1 MRSMTLLALLA
12 LAFHPAWG
20 QEDEIIQPEVEP
32 LPVVWEFDA
41 APALV
46 REALLKVLEDEE
58 MALDPEGGEEG
69 IVTVYVEFRSEHYGA
84 ENVAEPGPKL
94 SEQYLFVQA
103 INVRQGRLRLRA
115 RIDAPGEGTQVHV
128 ELDLLVGAF
137 HPLARGGDAWAI
149 RRSNGSIEAYLQER
163 VQAVLEQGA
172 GAEEKKSP

>member
-12 LAFHPAWG
+12 LAFQPAWG
-20 QEDEIIQPEVEP
+20 QEDEILHPEVEP

-58 MALDPEGGEEG
+58 MALDPEGKEEG

-84 ENVAEPGPKL
+84 ENVAEPGPNL
-94 SEQYLFVQA
+94 SEQYLFVQP
-103 INVRQGRLRLRA
+103 IKVRVGKLRLRA
-115 RIDAPGEGTQVHV
+115 RIEAPGKGTQVHL
-128 ELDLLVGAF
+128 ELDLKVQAF
-137 HPLARGGDAWAI
+137 HALARGGEAWAV

-163 VQAVLEQGA
+163 LQAALERGPGA
-172 GAEEKKSP
+172 SEKK

>member
-20 QEDEIIQPEVEP
+20 QEDEIVHPEVEP

-84 ENVAEPGPKL
+84 ENVAEPAPNL
-94 SEQYLFVQA
+94 SEQYLFMQPRKVL
-103 INVRQGRLRLRA
+103 QGRLRLRA
-115 RIDAPGEGTQVHV
+115 RIEEPGKGTQVHV

-137 HPLARGGDAWAI
+137 HPLARGSQAWAA

-163 VQAVLEQGA
+163 LQAALEEDPGA
-172 GAEEKKSP
+172 SEKKSP